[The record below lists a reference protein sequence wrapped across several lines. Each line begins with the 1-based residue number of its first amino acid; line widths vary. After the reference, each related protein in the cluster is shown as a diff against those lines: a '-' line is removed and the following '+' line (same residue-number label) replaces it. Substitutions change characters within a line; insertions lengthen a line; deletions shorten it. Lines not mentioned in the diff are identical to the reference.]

1 MSSEDS
7 NSKEKPKDGISIV
20 NERIAKRATK
30 VPTGAKASIPGIQ
43 TVSVGDNSSDVVATK
58 QSTGKKA
65 VVPGAVHEVKE
76 RRSKRVPESGSTD
89 VVATKQPT
97 GDKAVVPGAVHATKE
112 RRSKRVPVSE
122 TSNTGS
128 EPSEEAI
135 VPGAVATTKERRSK
149 RVSSSASSQEVN
161 ISKAKE
167 RDEEIELEPEAEGV
181 EANIAISAPIITA
194 VAASEFEI
202 PKDKEISNR
211 YNLDPVLEMPNDVGT
226 YDKGGVGLENE
237 DLIEAIAID
246 SDEEEGAVVAEIV
259 DVNQRKEFQKKC
271 TLIAVVIVL
280 LIGAGATAAALLITK
295 EETTQDTTSEAP
307 SASPTSSSLPTNKIY
322 LEEILLSTGTS
333 DGKVLDDTSSPQY
346 KAMFWLSEEDALRVT
361 PDSSNFL
368 QRFALAVLYYSTNGD
383 EWTKCSKNADDCE
396 EEPYLS
402 DKHECEWHGSTC
414 TDGNALDQLIIV
426 TNNMEGTMP
435 DEIGLLQSLTRLSLN
450 VNTLRGT
457 LPSNIGS
464 LSKLTTFTMTD
475 NSMTGSLPE
484 ELFDV
489 TALSTLQ
496 LGRNLFN
503 GKISSNISKLINLTG
518 LYLFENFL
526 EGNLNAIS
534 TLSKLRKSSTD

>member
-30 VPTGAKASIPGIQ
+30 VPTGAKASTPGIQ
-43 TVSVGDNSSDVVATK
+43 SVSVEDNSSDVVATK
-58 QSTGKKA
+58 QPTGKKA
-65 VVPGAVHEVKE
+65 VVPGAVHEVKERRSKRVPESGSTDVVATKQSTGDKAVVPGAVHATKE

-122 TSNTGS
+122 TPNTGS

-161 ISKAKE
+161 ISKAKD

-259 DVNQRKEFQKKC
+259 DVNQQKEFQKKC
-271 TLIAVVIVL
+271 ILIAVVIVL

-307 SASPTSSSLPTNKIY
+307 SASPTSSSLPTNKRY
-322 LEEILLSTGTS
+322 LEEILLSNGTS

-383 EWTKCSKNADDCE
+383 EWTKCSKDADDCDNKKH
-396 EEPYLS
+396 YLS
-402 DKHECEWHGSTC
+402 DKHECNWYGSTC
-414 TDGNALDQLIIV
+414 ADGDALDEL
-426 TNNMEGTMP
+426 
-435 DEIGLLQSLTRLSLN
+435 
-450 VNTLRGT
+450 
-457 LPSNIGS
+457 NIG
-464 LSKLTTFTMTD
+464 KLVRT
-475 NSMTGSLPE
+475 
-484 ELFDV
+484 
-489 TALSTLQ
+489 
-496 LGRNLFN
+496 
-503 GKISSNISKLINLTG
+503 
-518 LYLFENFL
+518 
-526 EGNLNAIS
+526 
-534 TLSKLRKSSTD
+534 